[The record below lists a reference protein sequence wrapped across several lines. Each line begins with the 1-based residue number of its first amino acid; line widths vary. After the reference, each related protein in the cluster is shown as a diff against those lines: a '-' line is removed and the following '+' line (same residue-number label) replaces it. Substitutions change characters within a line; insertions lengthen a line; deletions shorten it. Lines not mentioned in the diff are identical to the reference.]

1 MVESYHDPLD
11 EIVDCYKRVFLA
23 LESPDWLKLDL
34 SMAQLRVL
42 YAIYRAGET
51 SIGGVADL
59 LDIGIS
65 TTSHLVERLVQAG
78 FTQRTEDAND
88 RRRTL
93 VSLTPSGIDLIGGMH
108 QRAREQFRAWL
119 VQLREDELAALQ
131 RGLQALAQ
139 VVTAERHS
147 DGC

>member
-1 MVESYHDPLD
+1 MESYHDPLD
-11 EIVDCYKRVFLA
+11 EIIDGYKRIFLA
-23 LESPDWLKLDL
+23 LESPDWLNLDL

-59 LDIGIS
+59 LDIGTS
-65 TTSHLVERLVQAG
+65 TASHLVERLVQAG
-78 FTQRTEDAND
+78 FIQRTEDVDD

-108 QRAREQFRAWL
+108 QRAREQFHAWL

-131 RGLQALAQ
+131 HGLHALAQ
-139 VVTAERHS
+139 VVTVERHS
-147 DGC
+147 DAC